1 MTGKGT
7 WHRPLCFLAALVALD
22 RPAAAAPSPSDII
35 VREGLGAKLDDYLQR
50 LADWGYSG
58 TVLVAKNGEIILQ
71 KGYGLADRE
80 KKVPM
85 TPDTVMSVGSIT
97 KQFTAAAI
105 LKLEMQGKL
114 DVRDPIS
121 KYFSGV
127 PKDKEAIT
135 LHHLL
140 THSAGLQSDFGDD
153 FEKVSRDEIIKR
165 ALASKLRSKPGER
178 YAYANSGY
186 SLLGAI
192 VEIVSG
198 QGYETFLQEN
208 LFKPAGMTQT
218 GYRLPKWRP
227 EDVAVGYERGKRWG
241 TEIEKPWAEDGPYW
255 NLRCNGGIHST
266 IGDMYK
272 WHLALEGEAVLS
284 KAAKEK
290 LFTPHVPEGGDSFYG
305 YGWGIS
311 KTARGTKL
319 IGHNGSNGIFYA
331 EFRRY
336 VDEGVV
342 VYCATNVDELANG
355 RVGSWID
362 RVLFGG
368 GEVPTPP
375 HVVAVDA
382 ALLPK
387 YAGSYRLPSGGRL
400 VVTVHDG
407 KLSISA
413 EGADAFALLASGE
426 RGDVKLLEGLTA
438 RTKAIVE
445 ARMKKDIEPLY
456 QALGGRLPRARLED
470 IVAQSL
476 REWEEEHGPYQSYE
490 VLGSVPGGGLGLTYV
505 RMKFARGSVML
516 CYEWDKDRLTHVRP
530 VSLPPATR
538 TFQPESAT
546 EFAAFSV
553 SLPTVVR
560 IQFRSDGGNVTGLAV
575 RGKAGEVLATRGGS

>member
-1 MTGKGT
+1 VYFLVAVLVSF
-7 WHRPLCFLAALVALD
+7 HRPVTAA
-22 RPAAAAPSPSDII
+22 SSSDTI

-50 LADWGYSG
+50 LTDWGYSG
-58 TVLVAKNGEIILQ
+58 TVLVAKDGQIILQ
-71 KGYGLADRE
+71 KGYGMADRE
-80 KKVPM
+80 NKVPM

-114 DVRDPIS
+114 NVRDPIS
-121 KYFSGV
+121 KYFPGV

-140 THSAGLQSDFGDD
+140 IHSAGLQSDFGDD
-153 FEKVSRDEIIKR
+153 FEAVSRDEIIKR
-165 ALASKLRSKPGER
+165 ALASKLQAKPGER

-198 QGYETFLQEN
+198 QGYETFLNEN

-227 EDVAVGYERGKRWG
+227 QDVAVGYTRGKRWG

-266 IGDMYK
+266 VSDMYR
-272 WHLALEGEAVLS
+272 WHQALENETVLS
-284 KAAKEK
+284 RAAKEK
-290 LFTPHVPEGGDSFYG
+290 LFTPHVSEGSGDSFYA
-305 YGWGIS
+305 YGWGVS

-319 IGHNGSNGIFYA
+319 IGHNGSNVIFYA

-355 RVGSWID
+355 RVGTWID

-375 HVVAVDA
+375 RVAAVDA
-382 ALLPK
+382 AALPK
-387 YAGSYRLPSGGRL
+387 YAGAYRLMSGGQL
-400 VVTVHDG
+400 VVAVHDG
-407 KLSISA
+407 KLSVEA
-413 EGADAFALLASGE
+413 QGADALAVLASGE
-426 RGDVKLLEGLTA
+426 LGDSKLLEGLTA
-438 RTKAIVE
+438 RTRAIVE

-456 QALGGRLPRARLED
+456 KALGGRLSRARLED
-470 IVAQSL
+470 LVAQSL
-476 REWEEEHGPYQSYE
+476 REWEEENGPYQSYE
-490 VLGSVPGGGLGLTYV
+490 VLGSIPAGRLSLTYV
-505 RMKFARGSVML
+505 RMKFARGAVML
-516 CYEWDKDRLTHVRP
+516 CYEWDKDRLLHVRP
-530 VSLPPATR
+530 VSSLPSSR
-538 TFQPESAT
+538 TFSPVSAT

-553 SLPTVVR
+553 GLPTVVR
-560 IQFRSDGGNVTGLAV
+560 MEFRSDGSLVV
-575 RGKAGEVLATRGGS
+575 RGKADDVVATKGGS